1 MMFYLVRSLG
11 SVLVTF
17 FLHVEDSSLI
27 IVVYRVGIL
36 VQSGLVRILWRGRR
50 GRRVVGQDL
59 VMVFVVW
66 GAVDVVGR
74 WRYFLVDQVG
84 GGREGLREVGGSQ
97 GDSQG
102 GSQGVAAVESGVWR
116 GRQSA
121 YQGEGQQVQ
130 GMSLELAANK
140 GTKS

>member
-1 MMFYLVRSLG
+1 M
-11 SVLVTF
+11 
-17 FLHVEDSSLI
+17 
-27 IVVYRVGIL
+27 
-36 VQSGLVRILWRGRR
+36 
-50 GRRVVGQDL
+50 VGQDL

-74 WRYFLVDQVG
+74 WRYFLGDQVG
-84 GGREGLREVGGSQ
+84 GGREGLREVGG
-97 GDSQG
+97 SQG

-121 YQGEGQQVQ
+121 YTGEGQQVQ